1 MFSTASSTSTL
12 TRAAC
17 TASRDDDAAQYT
29 QVHRFSRRLAP
40 AGGGKGGIGE
50 ANIELEDAMAE
61 LLETVVRIR
70 TEIREVG
77 DRLEE
82 CGEHLGGHSMLV
94 MGAEARSSVASV
106 EASTVS
112 DQVGA
117 LLELVEG
124 NSWVRLRLQVGRV
137 QGVIV
142 RLGALLDEAHARDYD
157 NAGGN
162 EGGDDAGEGCAS
174 RQQGLEDTERL
185 LEGCTS
191 GNIAGQWNKVE
202 SALKNAVENQI
213 PQLVV
218 SLRGYGAGVQG
229 TSRVDRLRARSR
241 ACIEDAG
248 ARLGELMPE
257 LDLMLIRVQSCFDGD
272 R

>member
-1 MFSTASSTSTL
+1 MPYHTILYYTHSILKAW
-12 TRAAC
+12 
-17 TASRDDDAAQYT
+17 AAQCT

-40 AGGGKGGIGE
+40 AGGGKGEIGE
-50 ANIELEDAMAE
+50 ANIELEDAMAG
-61 LLETVVRIR
+61 LLETIVGIR
-70 TEIREVG
+70 TEVREAG

-82 CGEHLGGHSMLV
+82 CGEHLGGRSMLV
-94 MGAEARSSVASV
+94 MGAEARNSVASV

-112 DQVGA
+112 DQIGA

-124 NSWVRLRLQVGRV
+124 NLWVQLRLQVRRV
-137 QGVIV
+137 QEVIV
-142 RLGALLDEAHARDYD
+142 RLGGLLDEAHSKDYD

-162 EGGDDAGEGCAS
+162 EDGDDGEEEGAS
-174 RQQGLEDTERL
+174 RRQGLEDTERL

-191 GNIAGQWNKVE
+191 ANIAGQWKKVE
-202 SALKNAVENQI
+202 SALNNTVENQI

-218 SLRGYGAGVQG
+218 SLRGYSVGVQG
-229 TSRVDRLRARSR
+229 SSRVDRLRARSR

-257 LDLMLIRVQSCFDGD
+257 LDLMAVRVQSCFDGD